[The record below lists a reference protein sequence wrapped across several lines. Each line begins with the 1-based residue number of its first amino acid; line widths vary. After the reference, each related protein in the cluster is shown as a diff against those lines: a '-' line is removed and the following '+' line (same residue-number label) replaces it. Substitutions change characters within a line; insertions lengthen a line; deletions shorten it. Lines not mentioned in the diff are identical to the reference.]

1 MKYFILVIAIAS
13 SKVFFSASSIFGIN
27 YEGAAESSVYVIY
40 TAAVALLACG
50 IYFARVIHA
59 GGIGIMDVKLL
70 SIPFLLIIWF
80 SLEFVISGGLS
91 EESLR
96 TGGFFVLWSFP
107 AMLCGLYLA
116 RERELSRA
124 FKYFDLLNVVFTL
137 SALVAVILPFFGGG
151 GFETL
156 AGASYQTMS
165 YIAAIAFGL
174 NLNFLFLGKNA
185 RRFDFANTRPYQIIS
200 VCMLPFQLASVV
212 IPGGRGATILSLV
225 YMILLPAL
233 SYKIKA
239 ARNRNRMMIVLG
251 GFLLVGALYLPTFL
265 AGSDIAS
272 SGLERALQF
281 LGSDGQLDWEGS
293 SGRDVIYAKALSLI
307 ADRPIF
313 GYGLFGFSEN
323 LGASYA
329 HNIFLDVLLSGG
341 IFFLLA
347 TIAAIWMM
355 IVRAKSAIKVDESF
369 SVVIVFLVYAV
380 VSLMFSGTF
389 LVASEFWFVFFLIFA
404 WRPRPRA
411 SADARAIF
419 ENQKS

>member
-1 MKYFILVIAIAS
+1 MKYLILVIAIAS
-13 SKVFFSASSIFGIN
+13 SKVFFSAASILGIN
-27 YEGAAESSVYVIY
+27 YEGATESSVYIIY
-40 TAAVALLACG
+40 TAAIALFVFG
-50 IYFARVIHA
+50 IYFSGVIHA
-59 GGIGIMDVKLL
+59 GGIRGRDAKLL
-70 SIPFLLIIWF
+70 GIPFLLLIWF
-80 SLEFVISGGLS
+80 LVEFVVSGGLS
-91 EESLR
+91 EESMR

-107 AMLCGLYLA
+107 AMLCGLLLA
-116 RERELSRA
+116 RDRELSRA
-124 FKYFDLLNVVFTL
+124 FKYFDLINIVFTL
-137 SALVAVILPFFGGG
+137 SALFVVILPFFGGG

-165 YIAAIAFGL
+165 YVAAIAFGL
-174 NLNFLFLGKNA
+174 NLNFLFLGKNSQ
-185 RRFDFANTRPYQIIS
+185 RFDFLNTRLYQIIS
-200 VCMLPFQLASVV
+200 ACMLPFQLASVV

-225 YMILLPAL
+225 YMILMPAL
-233 SYKIKA
+233 SYKTKA
-239 ARNRNRMMIVLG
+239 AKNKNRMMIVLG

-265 AGSDIAS
+265 AGNDVAS

-307 ADRPIF
+307 VDRPIF

-355 IVRAKSAIKVDESF
+355 IVRAKSAIRVDESF
-369 SVVIVFLVYAV
+369 SVIIVFLVYAV

-404 WRPRPRA
+404 WRPRPQA
-411 SADARAIF
+411 SADPRAIF
-419 ENQKS
+419 ESQKS